1 MSVVES
7 LYSLIQQSFKSECL
21 DFNHNDDHPSITV
34 KLDSLVRVCTILRDH
49 PQTKLTQL
57 VDITTVDTPS
67 DDKRFRTIYQLLSH
81 NKNFR
86 LYVQVYTSEKD
97 FVPSLTSVFPN
108 AGWYE
113 REVWDLYGVS
123 FKDNNDLRRILT
135 DYNFEGHP
143 MRKDFPVYGY
153 TQVRYDEE
161 KGRVIYEPVNLMQ
174 EYRDFNF
181 LSPWEGD
188 WKQLIE
194 KSESSTS

>member
-1 MSVVES
+1 MSHVEA

-21 DFNHNDDHPSITV
+21 DFNHSDDHPCITI
-34 KLDSLVRVCTILRDH
+34 KLDSLVRVSTILRDH
-49 PQTKLTQL
+49 PQTKLMQL
-57 VDITTVDTPS
+57 VDIAVIDTPS
-67 DDKRFRTIYQLLSH
+67 DTKRFRIVYQLLSH
-81 NKNFR
+81 SQNVR
-86 LYVQVYTSEKD
+86 LYVQVIIREKD

-123 FKDNNDLRRILT
+123 FKNNPDMRRILT

-153 TQVRYDEE
+153 TQVRYDDEA
-161 KGRVIYEPVNLMQ
+161 GRVVYEPVNLMQ

-181 LSPWEGD
+181 LSPWEGN
-188 WKQLIE
+188 WQHLIRD
-194 KSESSTS
+194 SEDTNR